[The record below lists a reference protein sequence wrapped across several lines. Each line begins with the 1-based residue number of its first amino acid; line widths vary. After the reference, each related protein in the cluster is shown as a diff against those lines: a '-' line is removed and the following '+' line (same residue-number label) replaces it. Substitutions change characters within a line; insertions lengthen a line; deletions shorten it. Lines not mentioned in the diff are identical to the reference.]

1 MADNVRFLTWQE
13 VLDQMLSFL
22 PPQWRANFTGKIF
35 KRLLVSFSLSVEALY
50 GFLSHVLRM
59 AIVAT
64 SEGQWLR
71 QLVAGY
77 GMTAYGGVAAVA
89 AVRFL
94 RYSPATAIITIPA
107 GTQVQ
112 TSAGIVFATNSS
124 ATIQIG
130 QTSALVVST
139 CTQVGTTGNISGG
152 AINAMRSPILGI
164 DEVSN
169 PDPAVGGQNAE
180 SDASIK
186 ARVPQHLA
194 MLHRATI
201 PATEA
206 AILAQRDLFPSVVAF
221 ITERQS
227 NLPGYIRGV
236 LSDGSGGDL
245 FRPGTWT
252 TTDLPGVWYVTRS
265 QAPNGLVQVG
275 WPCRRFGTVSR
286 ATDGAEVW
294 NPSDSAL
301 SVSQDNYRW
310 FYDST
315 NGRLYAKATGQDLNS
330 LDLVVYQGVIWQAV
344 QELETRWVAAGVMV
358 DVIVPLVSR
367 IAFILSYALEPG
379 YVAATVEAAL
389 SAAIFSYVAGLQMGA
404 AVQVEDIYAALA
416 GVPGAGAILLIS
428 PATNVEIDRNQIA
441 RVASVQVIR
450 RG

>member
-112 TSAGIVFATNSS
+112 TSAGIVFVTNSP

-130 QTSALVVST
+130 QTSALVVSN
-139 CTQVGTTGNISGG
+139 CTQVGTIGNISGG

-206 AILAQRDLFPSVVAF
+206 AILAQRDLFPSVVSF

-252 TTDLPGVWYVTRS
+252 ATDLPGVWYVTRS

-286 ATDGAEVW
+286 ATNGAEEW

-301 SVSQDNYRW
+301 SASQGNYRW

-367 IAFILSYALEPG
+367 VAFTLSYALEPG
-379 YVAATVEAAL
+379 YVAATVETAL

-404 AVQVEDIYAALA
+404 AVQIEDIYAALA

-428 PATNVEIDRNQIA
+428 PATNVAIDRNQIA

>member
-35 KRLLVSFSLSVEALY
+35 KRLLVAFSLSVEALY

-71 QLVAGY
+71 QLVAGW

-89 AVRFL
+89 AVRFS
-94 RYSPATAIITIPA
+94 RYTPATTAITIPL

-112 TSAGIVFATNSS
+112 TSSGLIFSTNSA
-124 ATIQIG
+124 ATIHIG
-130 QTSALVVST
+130 QTQALIVSN
-139 CTQVGTTGNISGG
+139 CTQVGTVGNISGG

-164 DEVSN
+164 DEVIN

-180 SDASIK
+180 LDASIK

-201 PATEA
+201 PATEG
-206 AILAQRDLFPSVVAF
+206 AILGQPNLFPSVVNF
-221 ITERQS
+221 ITERRS

-252 TTDLPGVWYVTRS
+252 GTDLAGVWYATVA
-265 QAPNGLVQVG
+265 QAPNGLIEVG
-275 WPCRRFGTVSR
+275 WPCRRFGVVSR
-286 ATDGAEVW
+286 AADGKELW
-294 NPSDSAL
+294 NASDSAL
-301 SVSQDNYRW
+301 TVSQGNYRW

-315 NGRLYAKATGQDLNS
+315 NGRLYARATGQDLNT
-330 LDLVVYQGVIWQAV
+330 LELVLYQGVVWQAV

-367 IAFILSYALEPG
+367 IAFILSYALEPT
-379 YVAATVEAAL
+379 YVAATVETAL
-389 SAAIFSYVAGLQMGA
+389 SAAIYSYVAGLQMGQ
-404 AVQVEDIYAALA
+404 AVQVEDVYRALA

-428 PATNVEIDRNQIA
+428 PATNVAIERNAIA